1 MEARTLPNRAQ
12 RAPRGGQDGPKT
24 EKEDRPNINRPRRI
38 RGRRVLS
45 EKVANMAPSW
55 PPNRSK
61 IEEKS
66 MQKSIEKTMHLGIDF
81 WKDFGGF
88 LDEKWRHV
96 GTKIEPKSIP
106 TSKSDFLKKP
116 RFKQ

>member
-12 RAPRGGQDGPKT
+12 RAPRGGQDAPKT
-24 EKEDRPNINRPRRI
+24 EKEDRPNINHPRLVPR
-38 RGRRVLS
+38 RRVLS

-55 PPNRSK
+55 LPKSSQNRAK

-66 MQKSIEKTMHLGIDF
+66 MQKMIEKVMHFVIDF

-88 LDEKWRHV
+88 WM
-96 GTKIEPKSIP
+96 
-106 TSKSDFLKKP
+106 LK
-116 RFKQ
+116 